1 MALTDLDTRVALM
14 AQVPQIDFNQLA
26 NNTLTMYDNM
36 RQRGQQ
42 GLLSRL
48 IAQNTGADGQV
59 DLNKALQNIQ
69 SNPNQAY
76 QPDMVNTL
84 SGLIKQQK
92 AAETKAQQD
101 AEKFK
106 TDNAKTVAETNE
118 KLLGNTQKG
127 QTLLSSLIATSTDA
141 TDAARKLTT
150 FGQQYGL
157 PQTLIDS
164 TLNDLKTLAA
174 NNQGSPE
181 SFQKLQKSYGL
192 LAADDPTKYLM
203 PDANTVANNE
213 TSIANNKLTN
223 QTSRDNNQATV
234 NATLSGQQNQKQIAD
249 ANREQDAEKTELKD
263 IGGYQAIYYPQTGEY
278 DFVRD
283 SNGNPLKS
291 QKSVETPIKKMER
304 VEKAQNYAS
313 ASSSAANGA
322 KLAADIQTRY
332 KALDYNPLRFAAES
346 KIPGTQAYNI
356 NRDIE
361 TLKSNIFLA
370 KTGDMR
376 GLGALT
382 EQEGA
387 RLVASMGSLDPL
399 QGAQFLDNL
408 GKIAQQFSS
417 IAKSNRDKTKIYAG
431 QDISRQEKP
440 NSSPKTYS
448 QSDVSAYAQQSGRS
462 IEEVKNMI
470 LKSGGRIE

>member
-1 MALTDLDTRVALM
+1 MDFIYSDPSNIKPFDSDAAMRGYTNGMRFTDLL
-14 AQVPQIDFNQLA
+14 QQQNQQIEQ
-26 NNTLTMYDNM
+26 
-36 RQRGQQ
+36 QQQQ
-42 GLLSRL
+42 GILSRL
-48 IAQNTGADGQV
+48 LSQSTGQDGKV
-59 DLNKALQNIQ
+59 DLNKALETVQ

-76 QPDMVNTL
+76 QPALVNTL
-84 SGLIKQQK
+84 SGLIQQQE
-92 AAETKAQQD
+92 AARIKAQQD
-101 AEKFK
+101 ALKFQA
-106 TDNAKTVAETNE
+106 DNAKTVAEAQE
-118 KLLGNTQKG
+118 KAFGVTQNKLNAVNQIWQMAAKSGNANDVLRGLNSAKELGVITPE
-127 QTLLSSLIATSTDA
+127 
-141 TDAARKLTT
+141 
-150 FGQQYGL
+150 QYEANANALNGMQPADIQRFAGGL
-157 PQTLIDS
+157 A
-164 TLNDLKTLAA
+164 LA
-174 NNQGSPE
+174 G
-181 SFQKLQKSYGL
+181 
-192 LAADDPTKYLM
+192 TKDQAKFLYET
-203 PDANTVANNE
+203 PDNIRDNE
-213 TSIANNKLTN
+213 TS
-223 QTSRDNNQATV
+223 RENNQATV
-234 NATLSGQQNQKQIAD
+234 NATLSGQQTQKEIAD

-399 QGAQFLDNL
+399 QGSQFLDNL